1 MDDLPA
7 QVVTLQFTSTYLRC
21 RFFQGMHGRYCAVVR
36 TFSDAVF
43 SLFVNPADVR
53 LKPEDKETL
62 DTYSGNELLTI
73 FGLLNVSIISS
84 DQRSRRTVVSIP
96 GFNDPVPVS
105 SDLIYEDVP
114 ADLDYPIIDMPDPGV
129 TIEPVSPD
137 ILRKGLA
144 TGRRIT

>member
-1 MDDLPA
+1 
-7 QVVTLQFTSTYLRC
+7 
-21 RFFQGMHGRYCAVVR
+21 MHGRYCAVIR

-53 LKPEDKETL
+53 LKPEDKNTL
-62 DTYSGNELLTI
+62 DTYSGNDPLTI
-73 FGLLNVSIISS
+73 FGLLNISIISS
-84 DQRSRRTVVSIP
+84 DQRSRRTIISIP

-114 ADLDYPIIDMPDPGV
+114 DDMDYPIIDMPAPNV
-129 TIEPVSPD
+129 MIEPVTPD
-137 ILRKGLA
+137 ILKKGLA